1 MSQYDPYNPPASDVA
16 PQQQQWGQEA
26 PLGPSP
32 SVQATMNQMTDRMQ
46 TVIDAAERA
55 ADAIRLDAEEQAR
68 RHLSEAQRKADRMTA
83 ERVRLISE
91 LTDDLIR
98 HAATVR
104 DHSEQMVRALE
115 DAISSVTGKL
125 GEPAFTDPFPLD
137 EGQPTS
143 YEAPPLPLSSQ
154 MPALPPRPEPAAEPA
169 PAPREYES
177 SWPQEPVQ
185 PQPPAAAPQPQAAP
199 PPQEPPPA
207 PASPPPP
214 AADTG
219 APPSQ
224 EALLHATRL
233 AVAGNDRET
242 IARALRD
249 EHGIADPDPVVDR
262 VLGEG

>member
-1 MSQYDPYNPPASDVA
+1 LSQYDPYNPPASDVA
-16 PQQQQWGQEA
+16 PQQQWGQEA

-55 ADAIRLDAEEQAR
+55 ADAIRHDAEEQAR

-104 DHSEQMVRALE
+104 EHSEQMVRALE
-115 DAISSVTGKL
+115 DAIGSVTGKL
-125 GEPAFTDPFPLD
+125 GEPAFTEPFPLD
-137 EGQPTS
+137 EDQPTP

-154 MPALPPRPEPAAEPA
+154 MPALPTTPAPAAQPAAEPA
-169 PAPREYES
+169 SGYES
-177 SWPQEPVQ
+177 SWPQEPAQ
-185 PQPPAAAPQPQAAP
+185 PTPAPAPEPTPAP
-199 PPQEPPPA
+199 PPAA
-207 PASPPPP
+207 PASPPP
-214 AADTG
+214 AAG
-219 APPSQ
+219 PPSQ

-249 EHGIADPDPVVDR
+249 EHGIADPNPIVDR

>member
-98 HAATVR
+98 HAANVR
-104 DHSEQMVRALE
+104 EHSEQMVRALE

-143 YEAPPLPLSSQ
+143 YESPPLPLSSQ
-154 MPALPPRPEPAAEPA
+154 MPALPTRPEPAA
-169 PAPREYES
+169 APREYES

-185 PQPPAAAPQPQAAP
+185 PQAPSPAP
-199 PPQEPPPA
+199 PPQAAPPA

>member
-1 MSQYDPYNPPASDVA
+1 LSQYDPYNPPASDVA
-16 PQQQQWGQEA
+16 PQQGWGQDA

-55 ADAIRLDAEEQAR
+55 ADAIRHDAEEQAR

-137 EGQPTS
+137 EGQPAS

-154 MPALPPRPEPAAEPA
+154 MPALPSTPA
-169 PAPREYES
+169 PAPQPEPARGYES
-177 SWPQEPVQ
+177 SWPQEPAQ
-185 PQPPAAAPQPQAAP
+185 PVPAPAPEPQAAP
-199 PPQEPPPA
+199 PPAAPAQPAA
-207 PASPPPP
+207 PASPPP
-214 AADTG
+214 AAG
-219 APPSQ
+219 PPSQ